1 MKVNKAY
8 KIYEEKEL
16 LLEENKDQEMKE
28 KFMKY
33 INNRDDDELI
43 NSIKEDIKLMM
54 YNKKEMIV

>member
-28 KFMKY
+28 KFIKY